1 MLFYFLD
8 QSKSLTFHA
17 CGTSGPL
24 EKNYTVCFAA
34 FSVCMTF
41 ALITATHFE
50 FSYDKNEQLPLR
62 TLNDDLKRKVFS
74 TTIKTNVNTNEFN
87 TEKVDV
93 NLIKQNDFSTSNT
106 IKLMQLI
113 QIFMTFK
120 NGTFLFIAW

>member
-1 MLFYFLD
+1 MLSHLD

-41 ALITATHFE
+41 ALISASRFE

-62 TLNDDLKRKVFS
+62 TLNNDLKRKISPTKKPPVP
-74 TTIKTNVNTNEFN
+74 IEYD
-87 TEKVDV
+87 EK
-93 NLIKQNDFSTSNT
+93 QYYQTSST
-106 IKLMQLI
+106 IKLMQII
-113 QIFMTFK
+113 QIFITLK

>member
-1 MLFYFLD
+1 MSFLLD

-24 EKNYTVCFAA
+24 EKNYTICFAA

-41 ALITATHFE
+41 ALISATRFE

-62 TLNDDLKRKVFS
+62 TLNDDLKRKISS
-74 TTIKTNVNTNEFN
+74 TKKAPHANEYDEQPN
-87 TEKVDV
+87 Y
-93 NLIKQNDFSTSNT
+93 QASNT
-106 IKLMQLI
+106 IKLMQII
-113 QIFMTFK
+113 QIFITLK